1 MQGAKFITFEGGE
14 GSGKSTQV
22 KMLAEYFKNQGR
34 EVVVT
39 REPGGTVGAEKIRE
53 ILLSHKY
60 LPIEE
65 VLLNFA
71 ARIDH
76 VENLIKPAL
85 ERGAVVLCDR
95 FFDSTYVYQ
104 GYAKGLDL
112 KFIDKIRELTLG
124 DFAPD
129 VTFLLDIDPV
139 EGLKRAKSRGGNN
152 HYDEM
157 ELEFHQKI
165 RTGFLEV
172 AKNNPARVVVVDAKR
187 DEKQVHT
194 SIQVA
199 IKWKKC

>member
-1 MQGAKFITFEGGE
+1 MHVGKFITFEGGE

-22 KMLAEYFKNQGR
+22 KLLAEHFRALGR
-34 EVVVT
+34 EVVIT

-95 FFDSTYVYQ
+95 FYDSTYVYQ
-104 GYAKGLDL
+104 GYAKNLDL
-112 KFIDKIRELTLG
+112 HFIDKIRELTLQ

-129 VTFLLDIDPV
+129 LTLVLDIDPV
-139 EGLKRAKSRGGNN
+139 QGLARAQSRGNNN
-152 HYDEM
+152 HYDDM

-165 RTGFLEV
+165 RDGFLQI
-172 AKNNPARVVVVDAKR
+172 AASNPSRCRVIDASG
-187 DEKQVHT
+187 EASTVFEAVLKQGT
-194 SIQVA
+194 L
-199 IKWKKC
+199 